1 MCRCKWSDLLR
12 VRQIQ
17 PTNRTGDR
25 TMFTK
30 TKIAFAAALMV
41 GAASAALAS
50 DHEDQSGGFKIGPL
64 GQPMGGPS
72 EWGASGAY
80 SGRVAYGFLPRIRT
94 PASPHAKAKSG
105 Y

>member
-1 MCRCKWSDLLR
+1 
-12 VRQIQ
+12 
-17 PTNRTGDR
+17 
-25 TMFTK
+25 MFTK

-80 SGRVAYGFLPRIRT
+80 SGGVAYGFLPHIRT
-94 PASPHAKAKSG
+94 PASPHARTKSG
-105 Y
+105 H